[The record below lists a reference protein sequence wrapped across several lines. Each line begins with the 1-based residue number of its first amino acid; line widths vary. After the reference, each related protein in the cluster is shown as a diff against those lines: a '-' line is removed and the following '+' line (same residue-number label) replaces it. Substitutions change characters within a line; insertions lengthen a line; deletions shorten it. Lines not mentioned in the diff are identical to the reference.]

1 MVSAQQSVSV
11 EANLGNVLELL
22 ISARVEFFGAS
33 NGFRS
38 VADLGARWSQAPP
51 PSLPSSFYLAAIRP
65 DLLAA
70 RNWPIAPHVRQ
81 QEPSQLATLVAA
93 GEAI

>member
-11 EANLGNVLELL
+11 EANFGNALKHL
-22 ISARVEFFGAS
+22 ILARVEFFGTS
-33 NGFRS
+33 NGFHS
-38 VADLGARWSQAPP
+38 VADLGVRWSQAP
-51 PSLPSSFYLAAIRP
+51 LPIFFLLAAISP

-81 QEPSQLATLVAA
+81 QERSQLAKLVAA

>member
-38 VADLGARWSQAPP
+38 VADLGARWSQAPLP
-51 PSLPSSFYLAAIRP
+51 PFLYLAAISP
-65 DLLAA
+65 DLLAVC
-70 RNWPIAPHVRQ
+70 NWPIAPHVRQ